1 MVRQGPPAQP
11 GHIDFADDHLSAS
24 GWNCD
29 RFDAIYT
36 TPKPNFRGYFYMEF
50 SRPFDTC
57 SALSR
62 TQDFGLQNL
71 AAAQLAELGAPCVR
85 EATLH
90 IGVPYTPA
98 TLHIVV
104 RNLSPECTTIRSI
117 TWNGQLVT
125 DYRIHHNTLIQG
137 GELVFEYEP
146 SE

>member
-1 MVRQGPPAQP
+1 
-11 GHIDFADDHLSAS
+11 
-24 GWNCD
+24 
-29 RFDAIYT
+29 
-36 TPKPNFRGYFYMEF
+36 MEF

-62 TQDFGLQNL
+62 TQDFGLQDL

-90 IGVPYTPA
+90 IGAPYTPA

-117 TWNGQLVT
+117 TWNGQPVT
-125 DYRIHHNTLIQG
+125 DSMSLPASLT
-137 GELVFEYEP
+137 EP
-146 SE
+146 TSAKPKKYCKA